1 MLAARSLSCKH
12 AIHPQSPLAVHG
24 IVSWLHCFSSASL
37 NSLVMQSPGPYN
49 CNLHLPIHLHAFVWL
64 VPPETQ
70 ALHVKH
76 VHPNTM
82 APLRTI
88 RSVCGWVAAINLSAY
103 AGTSGCTY
111 LFTFFPRVD
120 SWAGCPRTGL
130 GVKRAVKRWGACAW

>member
-49 CNLHLPIHLHAFVWL
+49 CNLHLPIHLHAFSWL

-70 ALHVKH
+70 ALQVKH
-76 VHPNTM
+76 NGPTAYHKISLWVGGCHEFE
-82 APLRTI
+82 R
-88 RSVCGWVAAINLSAY
+88 VC
-103 AGTSGCTY
+103 
-111 LFTFFPRVD
+111 
-120 SWAGCPRTGL
+120 
-130 GVKRAVKRWGACAW
+130 